1 MRPASSRARGRSE
14 RRPARP
20 HHAHSEST
28 SDRDRPHPAA
38 TTAFTPAPS
47 HAAGHERVSA
57 L

>member
-38 TTAFTPAPS
+38 TAAFTPAPS
-47 HAAGHERVSA
+47 RAAGHERVSA
-57 L
+57 P